1 MKWFFTNFFRFFYDL
16 FSGASDVSS
25 KRFNGT
31 LCVVSVI
38 ILIIISV
45 IFAYPISKEIIPLV
59 KMIFWGGTGL
69 LGLGMADKF
78 LKNK

>member
-1 MKWFFTNFFRFFYDL
+1 MKWFFTNFFKFFYEL

-31 LCVVSVI
+31 ICVLSIVI
-38 ILIIISV
+38 IIIISI
-45 IFAYPISKEIIPLV
+45 IFGYKIPPEIIQLI
-59 KMIFWGGTGL
+59 KMVFWGGTGL

-78 LKNK
+78 LKK

>member
-1 MKWFFTNFFRFFYDL
+1 MKWFFTGLMRFFLQL

-31 LCVVSVI
+31 ICVLSVI

-45 IFAYPISKEIIPLV
+45 IFEYQISKEIIPLV